1 MGFLAHV
8 LGIDNLSG
16 RWYGFWSG
24 FFGDVSIL
32 SMPLILLR
40 RHNCHVKEN
49 RRRQQKFSRGIG
61 VPDGIR
67 TRVTA
72 VKETPTAVTDCKH
85 RARLAL

>member
-40 RHNCHVKEN
+40 RHNCHVKGCPRLGRHPVEGKPWTVC
-49 RRRQQKFSRGIG
+49 RKHH
-61 VPDGIR
+61 PDDH
-67 TRVTA
+67 
-72 VKETPTAVTDCKH
+72 PTAADV
-85 RARLAL
+85 REAGS